1 MVLEGLNAKG
11 GDMTVD
17 GITKLH
23 IVPELMKLGNSLF
36 CTEKGLLIR
45 NTLSKNAAQKYVG
58 EWG

>member
-1 MVLEGLNAKG
+1 
-11 GDMTVD
+11 MTVD